1 MSLCRFWC
9 TKLIL
14 FLLYLCGKYVI
25 NYLIVIYVA
34 SSCYSIY
41 VVNNCYC
48 IFVVSSSDCIYVV
61 NSCFMCRLSVSLRYC
76 VYVVST
82 CNIAF
87 AVSILRGHVTNRCL
101 YLCDKN
107 RILCLIVILWLVSV
121 TTLYLFIVVFKL
133 WVIVISSCIFTA
145 YR

>member
-1 MSLCRFWC
+1 MWWVAVTVCMWWVAVTVC
-9 TKLIL
+9 MWWVAVTVCIWW
-14 FLLYLCGKYVI
+14 VAVT
-25 NYLIVIYVA
+25 VIYVV
-34 SSCYSIY
+34 S
-41 VVNNCYC
+41 NCYC
-48 IFVVSSSDCIYVV
+48 MYMVSSSDCIYVV

-101 YLCDKN
+101 YLCDKI